1 MGTIMIWCGLVRQI
15 EKSEKFKVISSVAQC
30 KHDVSAQYSAV
41 LNGKGNRTDING
53 SVLSST

>member
-1 MGTIMIWCGLVRQI
+1 MIWCGLVRQI